1 MKQGLIRAAF
11 FGLILVAAFF
21 ANEYGL
27 LQSTLDWIETSGKEG
42 PFLFLVIYAL
52 SCVLFV
58 PSFVFTFSS
67 GILFG
72 VVGGVLLSA
81 VGNGTGSLGAFLIG
95 RYLAR
100 DFVERKVS
108 GVREFQRLS
117 LALKKRGWKVI
128 LLARISPVFP
138 FLIGN
143 YAFGTTKIPAA
154 HYFLASVVGTIPS
167 ALVYSYLGFVSGD
180 LALLAQDGRQ
190 RTPAEWILLAAGLG
204 ATVLLAWYLRRIAE
218 KDLSGPES
226 DS

>member
-11 FGLILVAAFF
+11 FGLILAAAFF
-21 ANEYGL
+21 ANKYGL
-27 LQSTLDWIETSGKEG
+27 LQSTLDWIESSGPAG
-42 PFLFLVIYAL
+42 PFLFLVVYAL

-81 VGNGTGSLGAFLIG
+81 VGNGIGSLGAFLIG

-108 GVREFQRLS
+108 GVGEFQRLS

-143 YAFGTTKIPAA
+143 YAFGTTKIPAG
-154 HYFLASVVGTIPS
+154 HYLLASVVGTIPS

-204 ATVLLAWYLRRIAE
+204 ATVLLAWYLRRLAE

>member
-11 FGLILVAAFF
+11 FGLILAAAFF
-21 ANEYGL
+21 ANRYGL
-27 LQSTLDWIETSGKEG
+27 LQSTLDWIERSGTGG
-42 PFLFLVIYAL
+42 PFLFLLIYAL
-52 SCVLFV
+52 SCVFFV
-58 PSFVFTFSS
+58 PSFVFTFSG

-81 VGNGTGSLGAFLIG
+81 LGNGIGSLGAFLIG

-108 GVREFQRLS
+108 SIREFQRLS

-143 YAFGTTKIPAA
+143 YAFGTTRIPAG
-154 HYFLASVVGTIPS
+154 HYLLASVVGTIPS

-180 LALLAQDGRQ
+180 LALLSDDGRQ

-218 KDLSGPES
+218 RDLSGPES
-226 DS
+226 DV